1 MFGIGYSKYAS
12 GTVAS
17 FVTCV
22 IFYSLYSIGYLESRG
37 IYLICVIIIIF
48 FLSILLIDKFSSAF
62 DEKDAK
68 EIVIDEF
75 VGQNIPLF
83 FLLFIPLNTNTYNKD
98 FIILIVLSFVFFRF
112 FDILKPYPINLIDK
126 KMKNTLQAVS
136 KHKYCDVLEGFG
148 DSDIT
153 YNLSFNLINS
163 IVKELSSL
171 TTMNTTQGKFLTK
184 LGILERAEILSK
196 KMLFSEKADIY
207 FRIKRLIDKN
217 QMVELFKVMLITT
230 DKNKFKLGF

>member
-22 IFYSLYSIGYLESRG
+22 IFYSLYSVGYLESRG
-37 IYLICVIIIIF
+37 IYLICIIIIIF
-48 FLSILLIDKFSSAF
+48 FLSILLIDKFSDAL

-83 FLLFIPLNTNTYNKD
+83 FLLFIPLNTATYNKD
-98 FIILIVLSFVFFRF
+98 FMILIVLSFIFFRF

-126 KMKNTLQAVS
+126 KMKN
-136 KHKYCDVLEGFG
+136 G
-148 DSDIT
+148 
-153 YNLSFNLINS
+153 
-163 IVKELSSL
+163 
-171 TTMNTTQGKFLTK
+171 
-184 LGILERAEILSK
+184 LG
-196 KMLFSEKADIY
+196 
-207 FRIKRLIDKN
+207 
-217 QMVELFKVMLITT
+217 VMLDDVIAGIFSALLIYMVT
-230 DKNKFKLGF
+230 LIWP

>member
-48 FLSILLIDKFSSAF
+48 FLSILLIDKFSSTF

-98 FIILIVLSFVFFRF
+98 FIILIVLSFLFFRF

-126 KMKNTLQAVS
+126 KMKN
-136 KHKYCDVLEGFG
+136 G
-148 DSDIT
+148 
-153 YNLSFNLINS
+153 
-163 IVKELSSL
+163 
-171 TTMNTTQGKFLTK
+171 
-184 LGILERAEILSK
+184 LG
-196 KMLFSEKADIY
+196 
-207 FRIKRLIDKN
+207 
-217 QMVELFKVMLITT
+217 VMLDDVIAGIFSALLIYMVTLLW
-230 DKNKFKLGF
+230 F

>member
-37 IYLICVIIIIF
+37 IYLICIIIIIF
-48 FLSILLIDKFSSAF
+48 FLSILLIDKFSDVF

-83 FLLFIPLNTNTYNKD
+83 FLLFIPLNTATYNKD
-98 FIILIVLSFVFFRF
+98 FMILIVLSFIFFRF

-126 KMKNTLQAVS
+126 KMKN
-136 KHKYCDVLEGFG
+136 G
-148 DSDIT
+148 
-153 YNLSFNLINS
+153 
-163 IVKELSSL
+163 
-171 TTMNTTQGKFLTK
+171 
-184 LGILERAEILSK
+184 LG
-196 KMLFSEKADIY
+196 
-207 FRIKRLIDKN
+207 
-217 QMVELFKVMLITT
+217 VMLDDVIAGIFSALLIYMVT
-230 DKNKFKLGF
+230 LIWP

>member
-48 FLSILLIDKFSSAF
+48 FLSILLIDKFSSTF

-83 FLLFIPLNTNTYNKD
+83 FLLFIPLNVNTYNKD
-98 FIILIVLSFVFFRF
+98 FIILISLSFVFFRF

-126 KMKNTLQAVS
+126 KMKN
-136 KHKYCDVLEGFG
+136 G
-148 DSDIT
+148 
-153 YNLSFNLINS
+153 
-163 IVKELSSL
+163 
-171 TTMNTTQGKFLTK
+171 
-184 LGILERAEILSK
+184 LG
-196 KMLFSEKADIY
+196 
-207 FRIKRLIDKN
+207 
-217 QMVELFKVMLITT
+217 VMLDDVIAGIFSALLIYMVTLLW
-230 DKNKFKLGF
+230 F

>member
-22 IFYSLYSIGYLESRG
+22 IFYSLYSVGYLESRG
-37 IYLICVIIIIF
+37 IYLICIIIIIF
-48 FLSILLIDKFSSAF
+48 FLSILLIDKFSDVF

-83 FLLFIPLNTNTYNKD
+83 FLLFIPLNTATYNKD
-98 FIILIVLSFVFFRF
+98 FIILIVLSFIFFRF

-126 KMKNTLQAVS
+126 KMKN
-136 KHKYCDVLEGFG
+136 G
-148 DSDIT
+148 
-153 YNLSFNLINS
+153 
-163 IVKELSSL
+163 
-171 TTMNTTQGKFLTK
+171 
-184 LGILERAEILSK
+184 LG
-196 KMLFSEKADIY
+196 
-207 FRIKRLIDKN
+207 
-217 QMVELFKVMLITT
+217 VMLDDVIAGIFSALLIYMVT
-230 DKNKFKLGF
+230 LIWP

>member
-48 FLSILLIDKFSSAF
+48 FLSILLIDKFSSTF

-126 KMKNTLQAVS
+126 KMKN
-136 KHKYCDVLEGFG
+136 G
-148 DSDIT
+148 
-153 YNLSFNLINS
+153 
-163 IVKELSSL
+163 
-171 TTMNTTQGKFLTK
+171 
-184 LGILERAEILSK
+184 LG
-196 KMLFSEKADIY
+196 
-207 FRIKRLIDKN
+207 
-217 QMVELFKVMLITT
+217 VMLDDVIARI
-230 DKNKFKLGF
+230 FSALLIYMVALLWF

>member
-98 FIILIVLSFVFFRF
+98 FIILIVLSFFFF
-112 FDILKPYPINLIDK
+112 
-126 KMKNTLQAVS
+126 
-136 KHKYCDVLEGFG
+136 
-148 DSDIT
+148 
-153 YNLSFNLINS
+153 
-163 IVKELSSL
+163 
-171 TTMNTTQGKFLTK
+171 
-184 LGILERAEILSK
+184 
-196 KMLFSEKADIY
+196 
-207 FRIKRLIDKN
+207 
-217 QMVELFKVMLITT
+217 
-230 DKNKFKLGF
+230 

>member
-17 FVTCV
+17 FVTCI

-37 IYLICVIIIIF
+37 IYLICIIIIIF
-48 FLSILLIDKFSSAF
+48 FLSILLIDKFSDAF

-83 FLLFIPLNTNTYNKD
+83 FLLFIPLNTATYNKD
-98 FIILIVLSFVFFRF
+98 FMILIVLSFIFFRF

-126 KMKNTLQAVS
+126 KMKN
-136 KHKYCDVLEGFG
+136 G
-148 DSDIT
+148 
-153 YNLSFNLINS
+153 
-163 IVKELSSL
+163 
-171 TTMNTTQGKFLTK
+171 
-184 LGILERAEILSK
+184 LG
-196 KMLFSEKADIY
+196 
-207 FRIKRLIDKN
+207 
-217 QMVELFKVMLITT
+217 VMLDDVIAGIFSALLIYMVT
-230 DKNKFKLGF
+230 LIWP

>member
-22 IFYSLYSIGYLESRG
+22 IFYSLYSVGYLESRG
-37 IYLICVIIIIF
+37 IYLICIFIIIF
-48 FLSILLIDKFSSAF
+48 FLSILLIDKFSDVF

-83 FLLFIPLNTNTYNKD
+83 FLLFIPLNTATYNKD
-98 FIILIVLSFVFFRF
+98 FIILIVLSFIFFRF

-126 KMKNTLQAVS
+126 KMKN
-136 KHKYCDVLEGFG
+136 G
-148 DSDIT
+148 
-153 YNLSFNLINS
+153 
-163 IVKELSSL
+163 
-171 TTMNTTQGKFLTK
+171 
-184 LGILERAEILSK
+184 LG
-196 KMLFSEKADIY
+196 
-207 FRIKRLIDKN
+207 
-217 QMVELFKVMLITT
+217 VMLDDVIAGIFSALLIYMVT
-230 DKNKFKLGF
+230 LIWP